1 MINSNT
7 HKTSFDIRLP
17 LGPQIKCNKIITK
30 GCSLCI
36 CLLNISVKIG
46 ISLGIILILLSQ
58 VELPQEVINEIT
70 NTLSNK
76 NSSSDL
82 KVFKDNE

>member
-17 LGPQIKCNKIITK
+17 HDPQSKCNKIITK
-30 GCSLCI
+30 GYSLCI

-70 NTLSNK
+70 NALSNK

-82 KVFKDNE
+82 KVFKDTE

>member
-1 MINSNT
+1 MTNSNT

-17 LGPQIKCNKIITK
+17 QDPQNKCNKIITE
-30 GCSLCI
+30 GYSLCI
-36 CLLNISVKIG
+36 CLINISVKIG

-76 NSSSDL
+76 ISSSDL
-82 KVFKDNE
+82 KVFKDTE